1 MHSSRKHKK
10 THKRRHIS
18 KMRRRRVTAMK
29 RRSVTTMKKRSVTAM
44 KRRRHVVVPVFSK
57 NPDKLSDELDKS
69 DERDKSKTD
78 AKSSGNI
85 IDGMR
90 DFIIKKKGFVM

>member
-18 KMRRRRVTAMK
+18 KRTTTRRIK
-29 RRSVTTMKKRSVTAM
+29 R
-44 KRRRHVVVPVFSK
+44 RRRHVVVPVFSK

>member
-18 KMRRRRVTAMK
+18 KMRRRRVSTMRRIK
-29 RRSVTTMKKRSVTAM
+29 R
-44 KRRRHVVVPVFSK
+44 RRRHVVVPVFSK